1 MKGLASLV
9 MRGISPAVMVIT
21 VSAMLSLSLP
31 LFGILSAAAV
41 GLITLRQGSRAG
53 LKVSGLST
61 LAVGVM
67 MLLILGNPLPA
78 LGILLIQLLPLWLL
92 AMLLRTSRSLDLT
105 VQAAFGLGLLAILGQ
120 YLLMGDPAS
129 VWLEELRP
137 LAEQFEQSGLLTA
150 EQGLQLVQ
158 TIAGWMA
165 GLFAAGLF
173 LQLVAGLF
181 LARSWQAALYNPGGF
196 RKEFHTFRLH
206 RMFGVVGGLALAV
219 VLMPTL
225 LDAGLLRDLGVLL
238 LVLLFLQGLAMSHSL
253 VAKRN
258 AGSGWLVGLYL
269 LLIILMPQMV
279 VVLSAIGLTDIW
291 INFRARFK
299 SSDIGGREGD

>member
-61 LAVGVM
+61 LALGVM

-129 VWLEELRP
+129 VWLEEL
-137 LAEQFEQSGLLTA
+137 
-150 EQGLQLVQ
+150 
-158 TIAGWMA
+158 
-165 GLFAAGLF
+165 
-173 LQLVAGLF
+173 
-181 LARSWQAALYNPGGF
+181 
-196 RKEFHTFRLH
+196 
-206 RMFGVVGGLALAV
+206 
-219 VLMPTL
+219 
-225 LDAGLLRDLGVLL
+225 
-238 LVLLFLQGLAMSHSL
+238 
-253 VAKRN
+253 
-258 AGSGWLVGLYL
+258 
-269 LLIILMPQMV
+269 
-279 VVLSAIGLTDIW
+279 
-291 INFRARFK
+291 
-299 SSDIGGREGD
+299 

>member
-92 AMLLRTSRSLDLT
+92 AD
-105 VQAAFGLGLLAILGQ
+105 AAANQPLSGSDGPGSFWAGAVGDFWSVPADGGSGQRLARG
-120 YLLMGDPAS
+120 
-129 VWLEELRP
+129 
-137 LAEQFEQSGLLTA
+137 AE
-150 EQGLQLVQ
+150 
-158 TIAGWMA
+158 
-165 GLFAAGLF
+165 AAG
-173 LQLVAGLF
+173 
-181 LARSWQAALYNPGGF
+181 R
-196 RKEFHTFRLH
+196 
-206 RMFGVVGGLALAV
+206 AV
-219 VLMPTL
+219 
-225 LDAGLLRDLGVLL
+225 
-238 LVLLFLQGLAMSHSL
+238 
-253 VAKRN
+253 
-258 AGSGWLVGLYL
+258 
-269 LLIILMPQMV
+269 
-279 VVLSAIGLTDIW
+279 
-291 INFRARFK
+291 
-299 SSDIGGREGD
+299 

>member
-1 MKGLASLV
+1 
-9 MRGISPAVMVIT
+9 
-21 VSAMLSLSLP
+21 
-31 LFGILSAAAV
+31 
-41 GLITLRQGSRAG
+41 
-53 LKVSGLST
+53 
-61 LAVGVM
+61 
-67 MLLILGNPLPA
+67 
-78 LGILLIQLLPLWLL
+78 
-92 AMLLRTSRSLDLT
+92 
-105 VQAAFGLGLLAILGQ
+105 GLGLLAILGQ

-181 LARSWQAALYNPGGF
+181 LARGWQAALYNPGGF
-196 RKEFHTFRLH
+196 RKEFHAFRLH
-206 RMFGVVGGLALAV
+206 RVFGVVGGLALAV

>member
-61 LAVGVM
+61 LALGVM

-181 LARSWQAALYNPGGF
+181 LARGWQAALYNPGGF
-196 RKEFHTFRLH
+196 RKEFHAFRLH
-206 RMFGVVGGLALAV
+206 RVFGVVGGLALAV

>member
-1 MKGLASLV
+1 
-9 MRGISPAVMVIT
+9 
-21 VSAMLSLSLP
+21 
-31 LFGILSAAAV
+31 
-41 GLITLRQGSRAG
+41 
-53 LKVSGLST
+53 
-61 LAVGVM
+61 
-67 MLLILGNPLPA
+67 
-78 LGILLIQLLPLWLL
+78 
-92 AMLLRTSRSLDLT
+92 
-105 VQAAFGLGLLAILGQ
+105 
-120 YLLMGDPAS
+120 MGDPAS

-238 LVLLFLQGLAMSHSL
+238 LVLLFLQGLAMSH
-253 VAKRN
+253 RPC
-258 AGSGWLVGLYL
+258 G
-269 LLIILMPQMV
+269 
-279 VVLSAIGLTDIW
+279 
-291 INFRARFK
+291 
-299 SSDIGGREGD
+299 